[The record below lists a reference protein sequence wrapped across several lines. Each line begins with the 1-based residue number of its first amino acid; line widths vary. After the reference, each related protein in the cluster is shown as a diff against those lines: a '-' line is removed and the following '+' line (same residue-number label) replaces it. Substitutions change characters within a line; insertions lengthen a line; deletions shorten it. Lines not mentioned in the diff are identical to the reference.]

1 MQENSGQD
9 EVFLITQYYV
19 NGWIANGGNDDLAAM
34 RVGKAP
40 YSIDPD
46 KNILNVNGR
55 SYKLTVGWSDRAK
68 QYENVKQYVK

>member
-1 MQENSGQD
+1 
-9 EVFLITQYYV
+9 
-19 NGWIANGGNDDLAAM
+19 M

-55 SYKLTVGWSDRAK
+55 SYKLPVGWSDRAK